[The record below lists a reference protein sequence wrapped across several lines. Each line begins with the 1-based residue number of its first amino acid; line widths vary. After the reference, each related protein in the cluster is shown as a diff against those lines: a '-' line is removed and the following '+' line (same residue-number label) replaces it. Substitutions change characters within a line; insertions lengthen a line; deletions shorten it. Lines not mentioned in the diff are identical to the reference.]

1 LQFPNTE
8 TLGEFLMRDVSH
20 AKGTCAVIILT
31 QFGEYLKRAHGEKVL
46 TNNIFSILDCLTE
59 TSVDR

>member
-1 LQFPNTE
+1 VRLVIEQDISSEMLSTLAAPSPSSQFPNTE

-31 QFGEYLKRAHGEKVL
+31 QSLV
-46 TNNIFSILDCLTE
+46 NI
-59 TSVDR
+59 